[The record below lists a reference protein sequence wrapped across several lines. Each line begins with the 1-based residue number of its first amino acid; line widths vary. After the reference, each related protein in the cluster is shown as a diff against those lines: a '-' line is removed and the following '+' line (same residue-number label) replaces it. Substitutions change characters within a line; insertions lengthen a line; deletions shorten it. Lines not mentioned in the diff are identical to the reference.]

1 MRENHYAILACNC
14 EISYVSNSQDEH
26 NASFFMSSGK

>member
-14 EISYVSNSQDEH
+14 EISYIYKVIFGNE
-26 NASFFMSSGK
+26 NKN

>member
-14 EISYVSNSQDEH
+14 EISYIYKVRFGNENKS
-26 NASFFMSSGK
+26 